1 MNGRKVQLPENKNLG
16 FLLSMTSHTVRPF
29 PNTGRFRGETPKKD
43 LRPKKDLVTG
53 IFGTKA
59 LKLLRCHPNWRFETA
74 RSAARRHAPF
84 LGNGGK
90 ARRCLMGEIPFS
102 PPSTVHSTGSFLPP
116 SHHRRLSLRTKA
128 PSTCPRHRFALLCFV
143 QHTPP
148 RAVLSSP
155 EIEFGEFLP
164 KKIVKKIDKLSIM
177 S

>member
-74 RSAARRHAPF
+74 RSAARQHAPF

-90 ARRCLMGEIPFS
+90 ARRGILGRIPFG
-102 PPSTVHSTGSFLPP
+102 PPSAVHSTGSFLPP
-116 SHHRRLSLRTKA
+116 SHHRRLSERTKA
-128 PSTCPRHRFALLCFV
+128 LPTRPRHRFALANLG
-143 QHTPP
+143 TAYAPGT
-148 RAVLSSP
+148 ALSR
-155 EIEFGEFLP
+155 G
-164 KKIVKKIDKLSIM
+164 KIYFDGFTNLNG
-177 S
+177 